1 MTAALAQA
9 EAIGQ
14 SMSEDEEGAVE
25 EKPKELTYDDVK
37 DLSYA
42 QSTARA
48 VPQGLMSV
56 GLMYN
61 VQYKVRA
68 INRDI
73 GWNVVFTS
81 GCCER
86 EVIEDFVI
94 ACLHR
99 NRKAYGQHPWF
110 HQVKWPQVMGAAARE
125 FYHSILSP
133 EERWETAWKQSV
145 ETIIGFQIQ
154 ESLPRRAFRQP
165 RYNIAPTTRKK
176 VFVSPVSRH
185 TWAQSEQKLLPIP
198 EVEDRAAEVTSPVL
212 SVWV

>member
-1 MTAALAQA
+1 
-9 EAIGQ
+9 
-14 SMSEDEEGAVE
+14 MSEDEEGAVE

-42 QSTARA
+42 QCTARA
-48 VPQGLMSV
+48 FPQGLMSV
-56 GLMYN
+56 GLMHN
-61 VQYKVRA
+61 LQYKVRA

-86 EVIEDFVI
+86 E
-94 ACLHR
+94 
-99 NRKAYGQHPWF
+99 AYGQHPWF

-198 EVEDRAAEVTSPVL
+198 EVENPAAEVTSPVL